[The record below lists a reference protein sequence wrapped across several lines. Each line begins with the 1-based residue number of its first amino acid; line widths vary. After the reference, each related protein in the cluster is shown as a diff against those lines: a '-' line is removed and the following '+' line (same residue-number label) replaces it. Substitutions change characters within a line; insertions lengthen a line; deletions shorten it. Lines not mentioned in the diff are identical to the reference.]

1 MTATATVTRHAR
13 DADLAQIVDLYNHY
27 VRETAITFDI
37 EPFTVETRAPW
48 LAQFRETGPHQLLV
62 AERGGEIL
70 GYAGTMPFRAKAAY
84 DRSVETTIYIRDGF
98 GGQGLGRALYEA
110 LFDALEGAPVHRLLA
125 GMTLPNDASDAL
137 HRRMG
142 FEPCGVFP
150 EVGFKFGRYWD
161 VQWYDRPLRAG

>member
-1 MTATATVTRHAR
+1 LLDFFMTAAVTRHAR

-48 LAQFRETGPHQLLV
+48 LGQFRETGPHQLLV

-98 GGQGLGRALYEA
+98 GGQGLGRALCQQS
-110 LFDALEGAPVHRLLA
+110 LPVRQQDRRHLLA
-125 GMTLPNDASDAL
+125 A
-137 HRRMG
+137 
-142 FEPCGVFP
+142 GV
-150 EVGFKFGRYWD
+150 
-161 VQWYDRPLRAG
+161 LRADP